1 MTTALTCEQ
10 VTSHLPDGRPQAL
23 KTDLAVPGLSTVQF
37 PNQGPNP
44 GPQHWELEV
53 PGPPREA
60 LDSFLK
66 MKSRNS
72 LRVPFRNM
80 SRLGTGRAGKVD
92 SCVFCWGLGWGIV
105 SGWCFLFSLW
115 KQRPFEIVCV
125 NH

>member
-37 PNQGPNP
+37 PSQGPNP

-53 PGPPREA
+53 PGAAGGSR
-60 LDSFLK
+60 FLFK
-66 MKSRNS
+66 NEIRNS

-80 SRLGTGRAGKVD
+80 SRLGTGRAVGMLAV
-92 SCVFCWGLGWGIV
+92 SSVGGWGGE
-105 SGWCFLFSLW
+105 SFLVGVFYSLCGNRGHL
-115 KQRPFEIVCV
+115 KLCA
-125 NH
+125 